1 MRNPVT
7 ATTTPTDE
15 SRALTA
21 RLTAFDESRALTA
34 RLTAFDESRGS
45 AGLFTEP
52 VDVSVLRDLQVDEHG
67 RRWHWVPADC
77 LL

>member
-1 MRNPVT
+1 MPNTVT
-7 ATTTPTDE
+7 ATTTTTDE
-15 SRALTA
+15 SRSLT
-21 RLTAFDESRALTA
+21 E

-45 AGLFTEP
+45 SGLFTEP

>member
-1 MRNPVT
+1 MRNTVT
-7 ATTTPTDE
+7 VTTTTTDE
-15 SRALTA
+15 SEVPTD
-21 RLTAFDESRALTA
+21 RLA
-34 RLTAFDESRGS
+34 AFDESRGS

-52 VDVSVLRDLQVDEHG
+52 VDVSVLHELQVDEYG

>member
-1 MRNPVT
+1 MRNTVT
-7 ATTTPTDE
+7 VTTTTTDE
-15 SRALTA
+15 SPPLT
-21 RLTAFDESRALTA
+21 D

-52 VDVSVLRDLQVDEHG
+52 VDVSVLRDLQVDEYG
-67 RRWHWVPADC
+67 RRWHWVPAEC